1 MRGKKMK
8 KILFIGLFLLAGCS
22 VFYPTWNNSSLD
34 IMNSAEIKEDSFAKT
49 KIINFTKVKPYI
61 LQDRKKITGTYDTL
75 PGYFLIRTF
84 MNIEKNTPEIFQI
97 LIVTDV
103 SSSWGFYNK
112 AIDKDGTELKFTK
125 IDRQIKTNSAGV
137 DTVEYFALSFDLDYL
152 KKHKNDNLIIKVF
165 GQRDEFVFYVPQSYL
180 DGVFKYFEKTN
191 K

>member
-1 MRGKKMK
+1 MK

-22 VFYPTWNNSSLD
+22 VFYPTWNKSSLD

-49 KIINFTKVKPYI
+49 KVIYFQKVKPYI
-61 LQDRKKITGTYDTL
+61 LQDRKQITGTYDTL
-75 PGYFLIRTF
+75 PGYFYLRALID
-84 MNIEKNTPEIFQI
+84 IKNDKPKIFQI
-97 LIVTDV
+97 CIVTDN

-112 AIDKDGTELKFTK
+112 AIDKDGVELKFTE
-125 IDRQIKTNSAGV
+125 IDRQIKTKSAGV
-137 DTVEYFALSFDLDYL
+137 NTVEYFALSFDLDYL

-191 K
+191 I